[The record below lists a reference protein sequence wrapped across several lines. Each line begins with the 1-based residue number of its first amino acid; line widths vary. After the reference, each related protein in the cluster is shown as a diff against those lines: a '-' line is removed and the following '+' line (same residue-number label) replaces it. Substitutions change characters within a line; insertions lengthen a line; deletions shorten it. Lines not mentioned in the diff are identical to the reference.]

1 MVSNDSPDIL
11 NFITNLLNF
20 PDTVVTQIIHS
31 ANGREITLVVKS
43 AHEILPCRICN
54 KPTHG
59 HGLGRTLR
67 FRHLSLLGK
76 ETYIEITPRRG
87 ICTDCDDHPTTT
99 ERMDWY
105 ERSSKM
111 TKPYEQHL
119 LFELVNSTVADVS
132 RKEGIDYHAVEALL
146 NRYIETEVDFSQITI
161 LGVLGLDE
169 ISLKKGYKDFVTLV
183 TYRVDEKVNVL
194 GVVKG
199 REKTDVIRFLEKIP
213 HRLHK
218 TIQAAC
224 CDLYEGYMN
233 ACKEAFDNKVP
244 VVADR
249 FHVRKLYSKSLI
261 TLRKSELKRL
271 KKQLT
276 ETEYAELKP
285 AVALLKKH
293 KDYFTDDEKP
303 IVEKLFSH
311 SPKLKL
317 AYQFSRE
324 LSGIFDSH
332 ITPTEAKEKITRWIS
347 AVANSSL
354 KCFNHFIQT
363 LIKYQTQ
370 ITNYFIHRNNSGFV
384 EGFNNK
390 VKVLKRR
397 CYGLASATRLFQ
409 RLIVDTV
416 GMIRFAPGV
425 VAF

>member
-1 MVSNDSPDIL
+1 MVNNDSPDIL
-11 NFITNLLNF
+11 NFVTNLLNF
-20 PDTVVTQIIHS
+20 PDTAVTQIIHS
-31 ANGREITLVVKS
+31 ANGREITLVVNS
-43 AHEILPCRICN
+43 TREILPCRVCN

-76 ETYIEITPRRG
+76 ETYIEVTPRRG
-87 ICTDCDDHPTTT
+87 ICMDCDDNPTTT
-99 ERMDWY
+99 ERLDWY

-132 RKEGIDYHAVEALL
+132 RKERIDYHAVDALI
-146 NRYIETEVDFSQITI
+146 NRYIEAEIDFSQLKS
-161 LGVLGLDE
+161 LGILGLDE
-169 ISLKKGYKDFVTLV
+169 ISLKKGYRDFVTLV
-183 TYRVDEKVNVL
+183 TYRVDEKVNIL

-199 REKTDVIRFLEKIP
+199 REKVDVIRFLKQIP
-213 HRLHK
+213 RQLHR

-233 ACKEAFDNKVP
+233 ACKEVFNNKVP

-249 FHVRKLYSKSLI
+249 FHVRKLYRKSLVI
-261 TLRKSELKRL
+261 LRKSELTRL
-271 KKQLT
+271 KKELT
-276 ETEYAELKP
+276 TAEYAELKP
-285 AVALLKKH
+285 AIALLKKH
-293 KDYFTDDEKP
+293 KDYFTDEEKP

-317 AYQFSRE
+317 AYQFSRD

-332 ITPTEAKEKITRWIS
+332 ITPTEAKEKIIHWIS
-347 AVANSSL
+347 AVTSSSL

-370 ITNYFIHRNNSGFV
+370 IINYFLHRNNSGFV

-397 CYGLASATRLFQ
+397 CYGLASAKRLFQ

>member
-1 MVSNDSPDIL
+1 
-11 NFITNLLNF
+11 
-20 PDTVVTQIIHS
+20 
-31 ANGREITLVVKS
+31 
-43 AHEILPCRICN
+43 
-54 KPTHG
+54 
-59 HGLGRTLR
+59 
-67 FRHLSLLGK
+67 
-76 ETYIEITPRRG
+76 
-87 ICTDCDDHPTTT
+87 
-99 ERMDWY
+99 
-105 ERSSKM
+105 
-111 TKPYEQHL
+111 
-119 LFELVNSTVADVS
+119 
-132 RKEGIDYHAVEALL
+132 
-146 NRYIETEVDFSQITI
+146 
-161 LGVLGLDE
+161 
-169 ISLKKGYKDFVTLV
+169 
-183 TYRVDEKVNVL
+183 
-194 GVVKG
+194 
-199 REKTDVIRFLEKIP
+199 
-213 HRLHK
+213 
-218 TIQAAC
+218 
-224 CDLYEGYMN
+224 MN

-249 FHVRKLYSKSLI
+249 FHVRKMYSKSLI

-276 ETEYAELKP
+276 KTEYAELKP
-285 AVALLKKH
+285 AIALLKKH

-363 LIKYQTQ
+363 LIKYQIQ

-425 VAF
+425 IAF

>member
-1 MVSNDSPDIL
+1 MVNNDSPDIL
-11 NFITNLLNF
+11 NFVTSLLNF
-20 PDTVVTQIIHS
+20 PDTVVTEILHS
-31 ANGREITLVVKS
+31 SNGREITLVVKS
-43 AHEILPCRICN
+43 THETLPCRICN

-146 NRYIETEVDFSQITI
+146 NRYIETKVDFSQITA

-169 ISLKKGYKDFVTLV
+169 ISLKKGYRDFVTLV

-199 REKTDVIRFLEKIP
+199 REKADIIRFLRQIP
-213 HRLHK
+213 CQLHN

-233 ACKEAFDNKVP
+233 ACKEVFDNKVP

-249 FHVRKLYSKSLI
+249 FHVKKLYRKSLV
-261 TLRKSELKRL
+261 TLRKSELTRL

-276 ETEYAELKP
+276 TDEYAELKP
-285 AVALLKKH
+285 AIALLKKH
-293 KDYFTDDEKP
+293 KDYFTDEEKP
-303 IVEKLFSH
+303 IVEKIFSH
-311 SPKLKL
+311 SPKLKS
-317 AYQFSRE
+317 AYKLSRE

-363 LIKYQTQ
+363 LTKYQTQ

-416 GMIRFAPGV
+416 GMIRFAPSAA
-425 VAF
+425 AF

>member
-1 MVSNDSPDIL
+1 M
-11 NFITNLLNF
+11 
-20 PDTVVTQIIHS
+20 
-31 ANGREITLVVKS
+31 
-43 AHEILPCRICN
+43 
-54 KPTHG
+54 
-59 HGLGRTLR
+59 
-67 FRHLSLLGK
+67 
-76 ETYIEITPRRG
+76 
-87 ICTDCDDHPTTT
+87 
-99 ERMDWY
+99 
-105 ERSSKM
+105 
-111 TKPYEQHL
+111 
-119 LFELVNSTVADVS
+119 
-132 RKEGIDYHAVEALL
+132 
-146 NRYIETEVDFSQITI
+146 
-161 LGVLGLDE
+161 
-169 ISLKKGYKDFVTLV
+169 
-183 TYRVDEKVNVL
+183 DEKVNVL

-199 REKTDVIRFLEKIP
+199 REKSDIIRFLEKIP
-213 HRLHK
+213 YRLHK

-249 FHVRKLYSKSLI
+249 FYVRKLYSKSLI

-285 AVALLKKH
+285 AIALLKKH
-293 KDYFTDDEKP
+293 KHYFSDDEKP

-354 KCFNHFIQT
+354 KRFNHFIQT

>member
-199 REKTDVIRFLEKIP
+199 REKSDIIRFLEKIP

-249 FHVRKLYSKSLI
+249 FHVRKMYSKSLI

-276 ETEYAELKP
+276 KTEYAELKP
-285 AVALLKKH
+285 AIALLKKH

-363 LIKYQTQ
+363 LIKYQIQ

-425 VAF
+425 IAF